1 MRNENHDSESMLVP
15 LYVIFGVL
23 VLVFATM
30 LSVVAIACG
39 TFSDILRFGG
49 EPILI
54 LSFIFFGLPML
65 LWFCNR
71 SK

>member
-1 MRNENHDSESMLVP
+1 MENENKDEEPMLVP
-15 LYVIFGVL
+15 LYVIFGVIVL
-23 VLVFATM
+23 VLGTM
-30 LSVVAIACG
+30 LSVVVIACG
-39 TFSDILRFGG
+39 RFGLILRYGG

-54 LSFIFFGLPML
+54 LSFIFFVLPTL